1 MIVHDRSELLTRLL
15 RNLNTIPPEEY
26 RGNQMWELVL
36 QITDFSLKATA
47 NMFKSSYSET
57 ITVDFYPHR
66 SILRRFRKLSSTSG
80 RAL

>member
-57 ITVDFYPHR
+57 ITVDFICIAQSLGDFESSHQHR
-66 SILRRFRKLSSTSG
+66 E
-80 RAL
+80 

>member
-15 RNLNTIPPEEY
+15 RNLNTIPLEEY

-57 ITVDFYPHR
+57 ITVDF
-66 SILRRFRKLSSTSG
+66 
-80 RAL
+80 

>member
-57 ITVDFYPHR
+57 ITVDFIRIAQSLGDFESSHQHR
-66 SILRRFRKLSSTSG
+66 E
-80 RAL
+80 